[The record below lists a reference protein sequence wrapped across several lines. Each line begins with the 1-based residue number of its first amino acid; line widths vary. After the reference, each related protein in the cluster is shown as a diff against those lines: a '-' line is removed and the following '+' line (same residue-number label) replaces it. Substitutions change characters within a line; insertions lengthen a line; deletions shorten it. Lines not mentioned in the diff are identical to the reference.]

1 MEIGSQIVARSQYP
15 VNRLCLGSVWT
26 QCSMTWTFLNRSPK
40 KVSTYRVCD
49 PVQCAEEITR
59 RGREWRV
66 NLNPATLVTPTVQC
80 PILIYLMTTNQHI
93 VSRTERTTKDT
104 QGREE

>member
-1 MEIGSQIVARSQYP
+1 MLELSAKAVSTMTGTEGFASRKIRS
-15 VNRLCLGSVWT
+15 L
-26 QCSMTWTFLNRSPK
+26 PK

-80 PILIYLMTTNQHI
+80 PILIYLMTKKPARI
-93 VSRTERTTKDT
+93 VNNAQDPKAVKKPTLS
-104 QGREE
+104 